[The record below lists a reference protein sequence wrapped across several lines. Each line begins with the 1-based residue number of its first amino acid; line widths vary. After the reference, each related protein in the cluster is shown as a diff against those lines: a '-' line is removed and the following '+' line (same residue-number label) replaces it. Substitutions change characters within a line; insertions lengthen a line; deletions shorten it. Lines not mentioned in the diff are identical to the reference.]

1 MGNISQRESNSI
13 RRQNSRRDSEKPN
26 RHHGLVQGG
35 SNEGMEKH
43 FSPNGGECS
52 TRISS
57 DGGRSLDHHT
67 KSILALPHG
76 QVEILASSKHFVCA
90 AREAIM
96 DAPLRK
102 ISECFGKDPSGTS
115 DLTKESSNKRPIEI
129 VVMGN
134 LSLIKLLQF
143 SMPTIA
149 CTLDILSNQA
159 QFRILKHS
167 MNLFPSVLRER
178 NELRQAWK
186 LKEIGEEPSSMC
198 FDSRISPNPIMNILI
213 WNCRGAMK
221 PTFKKTVMDL
231 VEWHQPVIC
240 DYRDHN

>member
-1 MGNISQRESNSI
+1 M
-13 RRQNSRRDSEKPN
+13 
-26 RHHGLVQGG
+26 
-35 SNEGMEKH
+35 
-43 FSPNGGECS
+43 
-52 TRISS
+52 
-57 DGGRSLDHHT
+57 DHHT

-115 DLTKESSNKRPIEI
+115 DLTKESSNKRPIEML
-129 VVMGN
+129 VMGN

-149 CTLDILSNQA
+149 CTLDILSKQA
-159 QFRILKHS
+159 QFGILKHS